1 VPVCPM
7 SSYSTVSELSN
18 ILSVS
23 TATRI
28 FVHPTLLPLALEA
41 ASRTGLPHEHIYILE
56 GDVPGRKSLGQMID
70 DVLQRKT
77 APVPV
82 QPVQQNTL
90 AYLLFSS
97 GTTGLPKA
105 VMVSHA
111 NLVFQMV
118 QSAMV
123 EEAVASLMPVRKY
136 TRACVECDS
145 CDHSPAAVRRHT
157 ALGDPRLHAATSRFR
172 KFYSRRPSL
181 QRC

>member
-1 VPVCPM
+1 
-7 SSYSTVSELSN
+7 
-18 ILSVS
+18 
-23 TATRI
+23 
-28 FVHPTLLPLALEA
+28 
-41 ASRTGLPHEHIYILE
+41 
-56 GDVPGRKSLGQMID
+56 MID

-136 TRACVECDS
+136 TRPCVERDS
-145 CDHSPAAVRRHT
+145 RDHSPAAVRRHT

>member
-1 VPVCPM
+1 M

-111 NLVFQMV
+111 NVVFQMV
-118 QSAMV
+118 QNAMV
-123 EEAVASLMPVRKY
+123 EEMLASLMPVRIGWKMCGAKISLEWDAAASAGRAGPGTAGLPASAPYLCKSY
-136 TRACVECDS
+136 TCC
-145 CDHSPAAVRRHT
+145 
-157 ALGDPRLHAATSRFR
+157 L
-172 KFYSRRPSL
+172 PSDL
-181 QRC
+181 C

>member
-1 VPVCPM
+1 M

-23 TATRI
+23 TATRL
-28 FVHPTLLPLALEA
+28 FVHPKLLPLALEA
-41 ASRTGLPHEHIYILE
+41 ASRTELPHNHIYILE

-70 DVLQRKT
+70 DVVQRKT

-111 NLVFQMV
+111 NVVFQMV
-118 QSAMV
+118 QNAMV
-123 EEAVASLMPVRKY
+123 EEMVASTMPVRIGWK
-136 TRACVECDS
+136 TCGAKSSLEWDAAAGAGRAGPGTAGLPASAPYLCKS
-145 CDHSPAAVRRHT
+145 CTCCP
-157 ALGDPRLHAATSRFR
+157 
-172 KFYSRRPSL
+172 PSDL
-181 QRC
+181 C